1 MSQVVIGTAGHIDH
15 GKTALVKALTGI
27 DTDTLSEE
35 KARGMTIDLGFAY
48 LDQSITIIDVPG
60 HEKFI
65 RNMAAGDMLFLNNV
79 RGHEDEMGMKKA
91 TFDEY
96 GKFVQFTTSEESL
109 HTETLVDRLMDLHV
123 HHSAEFSQLLTA
135 SIGMQ
140 AESGEFS
147 EVIKKIVFQG
157 KEFTEEAK
165 FHLMRELGDVLW
177 YWVQGCTA
185 LGYTPQQVMEEN
197 IRKLESRYPNGFEV
211 VRSEIRAEG
220 DI

>member
-1 MSQVVIGTAGHIDH
+1 MI
-15 GKTALVKALTGI
+15 
-27 DTDTLSEE
+27 TDE
-35 KARGMTIDLGFAY
+35 
-48 LDQSITIIDVPG
+48 Q
-60 HEKFI
+60 
-65 RNMAAGDMLFLNNV
+65 
-79 RGHEDEMGMKKA
+79 A

-96 GKFVQFTTSEESL
+96 GKFVQSTTSQESL

-123 HHSAEFSQLLTA
+123 KHDAQFSQLLTA

-147 EVIKKIVFQG
+147 EVIKKIIFQG
-157 KEFTEEAK
+157 KQFTEEER

-197 IRKLESRYPNGFEV
+197 IKKLESRYPNGFEV
-211 VRSEIRAEG
+211 IRSEVRAEG

>member
-1 MSQVVIGTAGHIDH
+1 MT
-15 GKTALVKALTGI
+15 
-27 DTDTLSEE
+27 TDE
-35 KARGMTIDLGFAY
+35 
-48 LDQSITIIDVPG
+48 Q
-60 HEKFI
+60 
-65 RNMAAGDMLFLNNV
+65 
-79 RGHEDEMGMKKA
+79 A

-147 EVIKKIVFQG
+147 EIIKKIIFQG

>member
-1 MSQVVIGTAGHIDH
+1 MFSTTLVGKRTKHLVSQMAQKQQQTTLGGSVTA
-15 GKTALVKALTGI
+15 
-27 DTDTLSEE
+27 
-35 KARGMTIDLGFAY
+35 
-48 LDQSITIIDVPG
+48 
-60 HEKFI
+60 
-65 RNMAAGDMLFLNNV
+65 
-79 RGHEDEMGMKKA
+79 DEQA

-96 GKFVQFTTSEESL
+96 GKFVQSTTSKESL
-109 HTETLVDRLMDLHV
+109 HTETLVDRLMDLYVKHD
-123 HHSAEFSQLLTA
+123 AEFSQLLTA

-147 EVIKKIVFQG
+147 EVIKKIIFQG
-157 KEFTEEAK
+157 KQFTEEER

-197 IRKLESRYPNGFEV
+197 IKKLESRYPNGFEV
-211 VRSEIRAEG
+211 VRSEVRAKG

>member
-1 MSQVVIGTAGHIDH
+1 MT
-15 GKTALVKALTGI
+15 
-27 DTDTLSEE
+27 TDE
-35 KARGMTIDLGFAY
+35 
-48 LDQSITIIDVPG
+48 Q
-60 HEKFI
+60 
-65 RNMAAGDMLFLNNV
+65 
-79 RGHEDEMGMKKA
+79 A